1 MTPKQTIQAISG
13 LLVGMFVA
21 ILSGTVV
28 ATSLPVIIS
37 DLGGTQA
44 DYTWVITASLLATT
58 VSTPLWGKLAD
69 IVSRKLLLQLA
80 LVVFVIGTAIA
91 GLAQDTGFLIA
102 FRVVQGLGVGG
113 LMALGQVVI
122 ADIISPRERG
132 RYMGLM
138 GAIMAVGQIG
148 GPLLG
153 GVITD
158 SAGWRWNFYVAIPFA
173 ILAIVL
179 LQRTLHLP
187 VIRRKVSIDYLGGAL
202 IVTGVSSL
210 LIWVSLG
217 GHQFAWDSPTS
228 LVLGIGT
235 ALVLVAAVIVEL
247 RSKEPLIPLRLFRE
261 RTFALA
267 VIASVSVG
275 VVMFGTSV
283 FLSQYLQLAR
293 GKTPTESGVFTIP
306 MVIGTLGAS
315 IVIGALIS
323 KLGRWKAFVIT
334 GASLLIVGLVMMS
347 RIHFDTSMWFV
358 GAAMFVLGNGVGM
371 LMQNLVLVV
380 QNTLPATKLGS
391 GSAAV
396 TFFRSLGGTIGVTV
410 LGSVLATDVVGRIED
425 GLRAIGVD
433 PGALGGGGGAVP
445 NLSELPDPIRLVVE
459 ASYGE
464 SVAMLFLLC
473 VPLAVV
479 TLIAVIFLPNRALSH
494 KTAVQQLE
502 EELGA
507 EFAPLQP
514 EPR

>member
-1 MTPKQTIQAISG
+1 
-13 LLVGMFVA
+13 
-21 ILSGTVV
+21 
-28 ATSLPVIIS
+28 
-37 DLGGTQA
+37 
-44 DYTWVITASLLATT
+44 
-58 VSTPLWGKLAD
+58 
-69 IVSRKLLLQLA
+69 
-80 LVVFVIGTAIA
+80 
-91 GLAQDTGFLIA
+91 
-102 FRVVQGLGVGG
+102 
-113 LMALGQVVI
+113 
-122 ADIISPRERG
+122 
-132 RYMGLM
+132 
-138 GAIMAVGQIG
+138 
-148 GPLLG
+148 
-153 GVITD
+153 
-158 SAGWRWNFYVAIPFA
+158 
-173 ILAIVL
+173 
-179 LQRTLHLP
+179 
-187 VIRRKVSIDYLGGAL
+187 
-202 IVTGVSSL
+202 
-210 LIWVSLG
+210 
-217 GHQFAWDSPTS
+217 
-228 LVLGIGT
+228 
-235 ALVLVAAVIVEL
+235 
-247 RSKEPLIPLRLFRE
+247 
-261 RTFALA
+261 
-267 VIASVSVG
+267 
-275 VVMFGTSV
+275 
-283 FLSQYLQLAR
+283 
-293 GKTPTESGVFTIP
+293 
-306 MVIGTLGAS
+306 
-315 IVIGALIS
+315 
-323 KLGRWKAFVIT
+323 
-334 GASLLIVGLVMMS
+334 
-347 RIHFDTSMWFV
+347 MWFV

>member
-1 MTPKQTIQAISG
+1 MSPKQTIQAISG
-13 LLVGMFVA
+13 LLAGLFVA

-28 ATSLPVIIS
+28 ATSLPDIIS

-44 DYTWVITASLLATT
+44 DYTWVITAALLATT
-58 VSTPLWGKLAD
+58 VSTPIWGKLAD
-69 IVSRKLLLQLA
+69 LVSRKLLLQLA
-80 LVVFVIGTAIA
+80 LVIFVVGTAIA
-91 GLAQDTGFLIA
+91 GLSQDTGFLIA

-113 LMALGQVVI
+113 LMALSQVVI

-132 RYMGLM
+132 KYMGLM

-148 GPLLG
+148 GPLVG

-158 SAGWRWNFYVAIPFA
+158 SIGWRWNFYIAIPFA
-173 ILAIVL
+173 ILAILL
-179 LQRTLHLP
+179 LQFTLHLP
-187 VIRRKVSIDYLGGAL
+187 VIRRKVSIDYLGGSL
-202 IVTGVSSL
+202 IVTGVSAL

-217 GHQFAWDSPTS
+217 GHQFEWNSPTS
-228 LVLGIGT
+228 WALGAGSVVLLT
-235 ALVLVAAVIVEL
+235 AAVIVEL
-247 RSKEPLIPLRLFRE
+247 RSKEPLIPLRLFAD

-293 GKTPTESGVFTIP
+293 GKTPTESGIFTIP

-323 KLGRWKAFVIT
+323 KRGKWKGYVIT
-334 GASLLIVGLVMMS
+334 GASLLVVGLVMMS
-347 RIHFDTSMWFV
+347 QIHFDTSMWFV
-358 GAAMFVLGNGVGM
+358 GAAMFVLGAGVGM

-380 QNTLPATKLGS
+380 QNTLPATKMGS

-410 LGSVLATDVVGRIED
+410 LGSVLATDVLARITD
-425 GLRAIGVD
+425 GLIDMGID
-433 PGALGGGGGAVP
+433 PGALGGGTVP
-445 NLSELPDPIRLVVE
+445 NLSELPDPIRLLVE
-459 ASYGE
+459 SSYGE

-473 VPLAVV
+473 IPLAVI
-479 TLIAVIFLPNRALSH
+479 TLIAVIFLPNKALSH

-507 EFAPLQP
+507 EFASLQP
-514 EPR
+514 DPR